1 MSIIRRRSVD
11 VWRRLE
17 ASGGGQ
23 SLPDAILGGIDGCV
37 TTFAVVSGAF
47 GAGFPATV
55 ALVLGFA
62 NLLADGFSMAIS
74 NYEAIK
80 AQREYVEGVR
90 RHEHHHIDV
99 IPDGEKE
106 EIRQIFHAKG
116 FVGETLERVV
126 ETICDDR
133 ELWVETMLR
142 EEHGLQTQG
151 LNPMRSGLVTFIAFL
166 AVGAMPLLPY
176 AVPGLGGSTQ
186 FFVSLAL
193 AGLMFFLI
201 GMGKSL
207 VYRQPV
213 FASGLRT
220 LLMGGAAAGLAF
232 DCSASGCDRVLALT
246 SRLIDIIRILR
257 GLWLDEGS
265 TVKGRRG
272 LHLGDAFIGDVQR
285 QVMAVGGEAG

>member
-1 MSIIRRRSVD
+1 
-11 VWRRLE
+11 
-17 ASGGGQ
+17 
-23 SLPDAILGGIDGCV
+23 
-37 TTFAVVSGAF
+37 
-47 GAGFPATV
+47 
-55 ALVLGFA
+55 
-62 NLLADGFSMAIS
+62 
-74 NYEAIK
+74 
-80 AQREYVEGVR
+80 VR

-232 DCSASGCDRVLALT
+232 ATGYLAQALF
-246 SRLIDIIRILR
+246 
-257 GLWLDEGS
+257 G
-265 TVKGRRG
+265 
-272 LHLGDAFIGDVQR
+272 
-285 QVMAVGGEAG
+285 VGM